1 MKKHLAGLLLTLF
14 LFSFAGCGA
23 NQADPPPV
31 SAPGMAEESVT
42 ETAEEAVTEITNNL
56 EITPSEPEVT
66 LPVTPAENPSEE
78 ALPPASPED
87 AEPELPTEDVTAST
101 EAEPV
106 PQPEQESEQEQK
118 TDSAEVPAPETES
131 AETAPP
137 VEAPSQ
143 KLPVLMYHHVVPDG
157 TACNDMTV
165 TVSKL
170 AGDLQWLKDHGYET
184 VLPRQLISG
193 EALPEKPVL
202 ITFDDGYRSNYD
214 LAYPL
219 FRQYQ
224 AKAVISIMVYMQDHN
239 ISSFMSWEMCREMAD
254 SGLVEIGSHTYQLHN
269 LGERNGN
276 FTPGGI
282 NGIQR
287 DPNESDEEFQVR
299 VLGDLQL
306 SHDLIEANLGRDL
319 TFFAYPFG
327 IREPDAEALIQE
339 LFPVTVVT
347 TKGTADLSAGTKH
360 LTRWTVTMNTDL
372 ASILPS

>member
-23 NQADPPPV
+23 NRADPPPV
-31 SAPGMAEESVT
+31 SIPETAEESVT
-42 ETAEEAVTEITNNL
+42 EITNNS
-56 EITPSEPEVT
+56 ENTPTEPEVT
-66 LPVTPAENPSEE
+66 LPATPAEQPSKEAVTEAEFPPEE
-78 ALPPASPED
+78 TIDPVSSAET
-87 AEPELPTEDVTAST
+87 EPEIPAEDVTASP
-101 EAEPV
+101 EAESA
-106 PQPEQESEQEQK
+106 PQPEQ
-118 TDSAEVPAPETES
+118 DSASVEVTTPETEVV
-131 AETAPP
+131 ETASPA
-137 VEAPSQ
+137 EAPSQ

-184 VLPRQLISG
+184 VLPQQLISG
-193 EALPEKPVL
+193 EALPEKAVL

-219 FRQYQ
+219 FQQYQ

-287 DPNESDEEFQVR
+287 DPSESNEAFQAR
-299 VLGDLQL
+299 VLDDLQL
-306 SHDLIEANLGRDL
+306 SHDLIETNLGRDV

-327 IREPDAEALIQE
+327 IRESDADVLIDE

-347 TKGTADLSAGTKH
+347 TKGTADLTGGTKN
-360 LTRWTVTMNTDL
+360 LTRWTVTMNTKL